1 MKISE
6 YKDYDLRELRQ
17 ECLENLDCS
26 PLVISIL
33 EEVNKEIRNRMMPYM

>member
-6 YKDYDLRELRQ
+6 YEDHELTELKQ
-17 ECLENLDCS
+17 ECLENLCCS

-33 EEVNKEIRNRMMPYM
+33 EEVNKEIRNRVMPDM